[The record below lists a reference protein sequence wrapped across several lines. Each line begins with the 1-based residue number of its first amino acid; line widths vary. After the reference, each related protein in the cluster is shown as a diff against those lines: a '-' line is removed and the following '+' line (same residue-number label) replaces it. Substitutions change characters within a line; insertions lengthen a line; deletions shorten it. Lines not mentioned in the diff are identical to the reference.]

1 MNLKPYLLTK
11 SENISFP
18 IGTVMTVQKYCD
30 KLNFKE
36 IFDKYK
42 TKGIPLSNLIEAL
55 LAYKL
60 SENRSISK
68 ASNWINRE
76 EVLNEF
82 NLNSFE
88 ERTLFRVLELIG
100 DNYEEVI
107 LDIKTNLSSKYT
119 FEHTDVNMDWSSLIL
134 WGKKAPLGAHGYSR
148 GHRPDKKQITFG
160 VAELR
165 NPINI
170 PIGLTIEKG
179 NVNDQEHFQKTFTQ
193 TIDIIK
199 EKSLIVFDKGANSK
213 ENLSSIEARKMKYL
227 TAKKMNKSTDKWIE
241 EFDIVTSE
249 LVSLEDEIYG
259 IKYEFPNRIDYLYFS
274 KKLYFEQIESRNRKI
289 ERQLKEAQELQISI
303 EKEHKLPKRFQV
315 DNPLI
320 DISYEYQTKLVELDE
335 KQARLL
341 LEKSTINN
349 REGFF
354 MLTSSENLTLHT
366 ALKIYREKDS
376 IEKIMHSLKNEIEIK
391 PLRVWSDKSIYGAI
405 LIGFIAQLIISL
417 IRYDYKDLK
426 KTSTK
431 FIKTSLMN
439 LTVTIEKINNIK
451 KRKIY
456 SNFDQINELI
466 LLQNLEIT

>member
-1 MNLKPYLLTK
+1 MTLKPYLITH

-18 IGTVMTVQKYCD
+18 IGTVITVQKYST
-30 KLNFKE
+30 KLKFKD

-42 TKGIPLSNLIEAL
+42 TKGISLSNLIEAL
-55 LAYKL
+55 LTYKL

-68 ASNWINRE
+68 ASDWINRE
-76 EVLNEF
+76 DILQEF
-82 NLNSFE
+82 NLDSFE
-88 ERTLFRVLELIG
+88 ERTLFRVLELVG

-134 WGKKAPLGAHGYSR
+134 WGKKAPLGAYGYSR

-165 NPINI
+165 NPVNI

-193 TIDIIK
+193 INDIVE

-213 ENLSSIEARKMKYL
+213 ENLSSIEASKMKYL

-241 EFDIVTSE
+241 EFDIITSE
-249 LVSLEDEIYG
+249 LVSLEDELYG
-259 IKYEFPNRIDYLYFS
+259 VKYDFPNRTDYLYFS
-274 KKLYFEQIESRNRKI
+274 KKLYIEQIESRHRKV
-289 ERQLKEAQELQISI
+289 ERQLKEAQELQSSI
-303 EKEHKLPKRFQV
+303 EKEHKLPKRFQI

-320 DISYEYQTKLVELDE
+320 DISYKYQTKLVELDE
-335 KQARLL
+335 KKARLL
-341 LEKSTINN
+341 LEKSTING

-354 MLTSSENLTLHT
+354 MLTSSENLTLYT

-405 LIGFIAQLIISL
+405 VIGFIAQLIISL
-417 IRYDYKDLK
+417 IRYDYKELK

-431 FIKTSLMN
+431 FIKISLMN
-439 LTVTIEKINNIK
+439 LTVTIEKLNNIK

-456 SNFDQINELI
+456 SNFNPINELI
-466 LLQNLEIT
+466 LLKNLEIT